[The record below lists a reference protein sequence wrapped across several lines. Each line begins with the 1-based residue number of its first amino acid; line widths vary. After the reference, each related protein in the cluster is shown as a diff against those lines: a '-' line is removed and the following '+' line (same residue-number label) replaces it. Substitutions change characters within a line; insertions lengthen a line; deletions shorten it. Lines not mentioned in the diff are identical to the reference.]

1 MASASSLVDTSVAS
15 TAPHEAGTD
24 AASPQPAADAT
35 NTTAVVDGHDGGDM
49 NGSGEGEGES
59 EQLTEEDAAF
69 LEEDDGPSGLA
80 EAMAAA
86 DKEPAPQLLSTR
98 PAASSNTT
106 KRRVHLM
113 PLPTQ
118 PTVATAGPAGAAA
131 AAAKPQKVTA
141 EP

>member
-1 MASASSLVDTSVAS
+1 VAS

-86 DKEPAPQLLSTR
+86 DKEPAPQLLSIIQHHQ
-98 PAASSNTT
+98 AARAPDAAPHSTHGGDGGP
-106 KRRVHLM
+106 RRGSGSGGET
-113 PLPTQ
+113 PE
-118 PTVATAGPAGAAA
+118 GDC
-131 AAAKPQKVTA
+131 
-141 EP
+141 